1 MQRAPV
7 KIHPAVDNGG
17 QPGRP
22 GFSGGTAPTALRQCS
37 CAIDVIATIL
47 PCKGHVAAETVLAMR
62 RTSGERS
69 ALFRETA
76 PATGFVADLRRA
88 ETEILCL

>member
-1 MQRAPV
+1 MGGNRAG
-7 KIHPAVDNGG
+7 PAFPAG
-17 QPGRP
+17 Q
-22 GFSGGTAPTALRQCS
+22 APTALRQCS

-47 PCKGHVAAETVLAMR
+47 PYKGHVAAETVLAMHQ
-62 RTSGERS
+62 TSGERS